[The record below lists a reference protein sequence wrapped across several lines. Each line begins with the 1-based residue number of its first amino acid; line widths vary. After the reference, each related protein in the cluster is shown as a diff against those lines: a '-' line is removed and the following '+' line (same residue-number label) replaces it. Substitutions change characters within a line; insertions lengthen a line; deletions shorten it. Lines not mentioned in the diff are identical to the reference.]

1 MNKVQKIFLAIGIL
15 FIAYCFF
22 SSIMAQVGRNVS
34 RMQASKSFT
43 EDDFVENTYQ
53 VTEVWQRT
61 FERQHMPGSKS
72 SYIYLKV
79 KGEPFNLNFGYNATD
94 YGDSTTKNDLFLKYL
109 QKGKIIKVKINK
121 GDLAFAADKSFK
133 KSVTDFFAG
142 TNKEVEIYKLSVD
155 GRPLFEQS
163 ILTPTFANRDFAD
176 IAIEHNL
183 LRLGLILALL
193 YALIYWIPKLVK
205 KLKT

>member
-53 VTEVWQRT
+53 ITEVWQRT

-121 GDLAFAADKSFK
+121 GDLTFAADKSFK
-133 KSVTDFFAG
+133 KSVTYFFAG

-155 GRPLFEQS
+155 GRSLFEQN
-163 ILTPTFANRDFAD
+163 ILTPTFANRSFAD

-193 YALIYWIPKLVK
+193 YALIYWTPKLVK